1 MEAVARDARRRLLD
15 ETELRVRRPAVGQR
29 VLLPRRAD
37 SASMLFYAIDAIVP
51 PAQGTR
57 SEPDGKDMRY
67 MLRLLDIIESEG
79 IPAPA
84 PIEQRW
90 TAGSSSLLSPARSTA
105 EDALFSWVGIIM
117 YCQRRL
123 THAVDAPRLHLRPR
137 LSQVPTVRRRK
148 RAAVDF
154 RRVPAVQGAV
164 RDGVVACLW
173 CPRALGEGRGR
184 FKRARAA
191 EEALR

>member
-1 MEAVARDARRRLLD
+1 MNGGSVATAS
-15 ETELRVRRPAVGQR
+15 VPRRPAVGQR

-37 SASMLFYAIDAIVP
+37 SASMLFYAVDAIAP

-57 SEPDGKDMRY
+57 SEPDGRDMRY
-67 MLRLLDIIESEG
+67 MLRLLAIIESEG

-90 TAGSSSLLSPARSTA
+90 TAGSTSLLSPARSTA

-117 YCQRRL
+117 YRTRRP

-137 LSQVPTVRRRK
+137 PSQVPAVRRR
-148 RAAVDF
+148 
-154 RRVPAVQGAV
+154 
-164 RDGVVACLW
+164 
-173 CPRALGEGRGR
+173 
-184 FKRARAA
+184 ARA
-191 EEALR
+191 EEYF

>member
-1 MEAVARDARRRLLD
+1 
-15 ETELRVRRPAVGQR
+15 
-29 VLLPRRAD
+29 
-37 SASMLFYAIDAIVP
+37 
-51 PAQGTR
+51 
-57 SEPDGKDMRY
+57 MRY
-67 MLRLLDIIESEG
+67 MLRLLDIIEREG

-117 YCQRRL
+117 YRKRRL
-123 THAVDAPRLHLRPR
+123 TPHAVDATRLHLRPR

-154 RRVPAVQGAV
+154 RRVPAV
-164 RDGVVACLW
+164 
-173 CPRALGEGRGR
+173 
-184 FKRARAA
+184 
-191 EEALR
+191 

>member
-1 MEAVARDARRRLLD
+1 MTLNLPGGGDGVVTITRCPFHAGQQWVNECCF
-15 ETELRVRRPAVGQR
+15 PA
-29 VLLPRRAD
+29 
-37 SASMLFYAIDAIVP
+37 
-51 PAQGTR
+51 GTR

-90 TAGSSSLLSPARSTA
+90 TAGSTSLLSPARSTA

-117 YCQRRL
+117 YRKRRL
-123 THAVDAPRLHLRPR
+123 SHAVDATRLHLGPRP
-137 LSQVPTVRRRK
+137 SQVPTVRRRA

-154 RRVPAVQGAV
+154 RRVPAVQGTV
-164 RDGVVACLW
+164 RKRPLACLW

-191 EEALR
+191 EEALG